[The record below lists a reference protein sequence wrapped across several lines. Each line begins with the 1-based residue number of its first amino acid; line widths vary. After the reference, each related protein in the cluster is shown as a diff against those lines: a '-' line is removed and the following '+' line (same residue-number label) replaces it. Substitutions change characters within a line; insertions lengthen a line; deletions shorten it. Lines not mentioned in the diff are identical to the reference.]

1 MRSDTERD
9 NPYLRNS
16 GRMQAKDIRDSDNG
30 SLFDLT
36 EEQGS
41 MTGKGRVICTWLCA
55 GLVTICIA
63 GCGASADNAKTGENA
78 SADENVIA
86 DGNMNTEADM
96 EADESGLSD
105 GGADADDGA
114 DTGEETVSADVPDFE
129 GLGLSILGDSI
140 STFDG
145 WIPEGCSVFY
155 PLHGNVTNVSQTW
168 WKRLIDD
175 TGMELCSNGS
185 SSGST
190 CVGDSMCIDDPK
202 YGCSGYR
209 ISLLAGQQGRMPDVI
224 IIYMGTND
232 LLSDIPLGD
241 NDGTGLV
248 EEGMIGNF
256 SDAYTLI
263 LDKLESDYPIAQIYC
278 CTLAMVGDW
287 GTDRPFVPFV
297 NRLGLT
303 SEDYSK
309 QIQLIAEN
317 RGITVIDLLNCGIEI
332 DNMDVLTLDGV
343 HFTPEG
349 MEYVE
354 RAVLSGMGVTPGE

>member
-1 MRSDTERD
+1 MISGTERD
-9 NPYLRNS
+9 SLYLRNS
-16 GRMQAKDIRDSDNG
+16 GRMQAKDIRDPDHGRWS
-30 SLFDLT
+30 DLT
-36 EEQGS
+36 EEQGN
-41 MTGKGRVICTWLCA
+41 MTGKGRLICTWLCA
-55 GLVTICIA
+55 GLMAICMA
-63 GCGASADNAKTGENA
+63 GCGAPADSTKTGESA
-78 SADENVIA
+78 SADENVTS
-86 DGNMNTEADM
+86 DENMEADAGM
-96 EADESGLSD
+96 EADEGGQSD
-105 GGADADDGA
+105 DRTDADGAA
-114 DTGEETVSADVPDFE
+114 DTEEETVLAENPNFE
-129 GLGLSILGDSI
+129 GLSLSILGDSI
-140 STFDG
+140 STFEG

-155 PLHGNVTNVSQTW
+155 PLHGNVTKVSQTW

-190 CVGDSMCIDDPK
+190 CVGDSLCIDDPK

-209 ISLLAGQQGRMPDVI
+209 ISLLAGQQGKMPDVI

-241 NDGTGLV
+241 NDGTRLV

-278 CTLAMVGDW
+278 CTLAAVGDW

-297 NRLGLT
+297 NGLGLT

-309 QIQLIAEN
+309 QIRLIAEN
-317 RGITVIDLLNCGIEI
+317 RGIAVIDLLNCGIEI

-354 RAVLSGMGVTPGE
+354 RAVLSGMGVTPAE